1 MRADGR
7 FNLFQRMMLRWREL
21 HPYNPVHVVHVP
33 QALDAG
39 RLGACIRERVEALGL
54 HRMRAAHPEAVK
66 GPGVAS

>member
-1 MRADGR
+1 MRQGSSVRADGR

-39 RLGACIRERVEALGL
+39 RLGACISERV
-54 HRMRAAHPEAVK
+54 
-66 GPGVAS
+66 